1 MMTDR
6 AAIAA
11 EYLRREAEANRR
23 PEGADHAA
31 LMLSV
36 GMMFG
41 VPPSFVRQAVL
52 DHDGTGVG

>member
-1 MMTDR
+1 MTDR

-36 GMMFG
+36 GLMFG
-41 VPPSFVRQAVL
+41 VTREEVRQAVL

>member
-1 MMTDR
+1 MTDR
-6 AAIAA
+6 KAIAA

-36 GMMFG
+36 GLMFG
-41 VPPSFVRQAVL
+41 VTAETVRQAVL

>member
-1 MMTDR
+1 MTDR

-31 LMLSV
+31 IMLSV
-36 GMMFG
+36 ALSYG
-41 VPPSFVRQAVL
+41 VSPSFVRQAVL

>member
-1 MMTDR
+1 MTDR
-6 AAIAA
+6 AAIAT

-23 PEGADHAA
+23 KEGADHAA

-36 GMMFG
+36 ALMFG
-41 VPPSFVRQAVL
+41 VTREDVRQAVL